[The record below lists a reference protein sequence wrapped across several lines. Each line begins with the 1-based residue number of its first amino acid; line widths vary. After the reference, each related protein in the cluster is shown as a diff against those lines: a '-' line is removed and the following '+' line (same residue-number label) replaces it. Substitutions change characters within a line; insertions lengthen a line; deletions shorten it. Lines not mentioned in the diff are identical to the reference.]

1 MWDFPAVMH
10 YNLPNRRSGKTMAI
24 KTRITEM
31 FGIQH
36 PILQGGMQWLARAE
50 LVAAVSNA
58 GGLGFLTAVSC
69 CSVAELRDEI
79 KKTRDLTDKPF
90 GVNISMLPV
99 LMPGDLTDAF
109 MDLVCEEG
117 IPVVETAGRSPE
129 PYVSKLKS
137 AGVKL
142 IHKVPAVR
150 FAKKAES
157 VGADAVTVVGFEC
170 GGHPGMDDVPSL
182 VILPKAAETLGIPVI
197 AAGGFCDGRS
207 LVAALALGAEGILM
221 GTRFMASKESPM
233 HDNFKQWMVGAQ
245 ETDTL
250 LVERS
255 IRNAARIMKNDAAL
269 TVQRMEAEGAT
280 LQDLLPVIA
289 GSVGREAYFSGDITI
304 GTIACG
310 QVVGRIHEIGTIK
323 EIIDGIIADA
333 EQAITRLNA
342 LSGKA

>member
-1 MWDFPAVMH
+1 
-10 YNLPNRRSGKTMAI
+10 MAI

-31 FGIQH
+31 FGIEH

-50 LVAAVSNA
+50 LVSAVSNA

-69 CSVAELRDEI
+69 CSANELREEI
-79 KKTRDLTDKPF
+79 AKTRDLTDKPF

-99 LMPGDLTDAF
+99 LMPGDLTNAF
-109 MDLVCEEG
+109 VDVVCEEG
-117 IPVVETAGRSPE
+117 IPVVETAGRNPE
-129 PYVSKLKS
+129 PYVAKLKS

-150 FAKKAES
+150 FAEKAAS
-157 VGADAVTVVGFEC
+157 VGVDAVTVVGFEC

-182 VILPKAAETLGIPVI
+182 IVLPKAAKALNIPVI

-207 LVAALALGAEGILM
+207 LIAALALGAEGVLM

-233 HDNFKQWMVGAQ
+233 HDNFKQWMVEAQ

-250 LVERS
+250 MVERS
-255 IRNAARIMKNDAAL
+255 IRNAARIMKNDAAQ
-269 TVQRMEAEGAT
+269 TVVRMEAEGAT

-289 GSVGREAYFSGDITI
+289 GSVGREAYFSGDINL

-323 EIIDGIIADA
+323 EIIDGIMAEA
-333 EQAITRLNA
+333 EQIIARLNG
-342 LSGKA
+342 LNGKG